1 MSSVRLRTDQIAKL
15 RKSGNGAAI
24 IRYAV
29 ARYKSGKLPVPEDYA
44 TMPQGCLHIYAVW
57 RKPEGITDML
67 LRAILDAHFT
77 TPDVERQQELERSIA
92 HLDKIIAQEFA
103 LLASKGPFII
113 EDVEQ
118 GED

>member
-1 MSSVRLRTDQIAKL
+1 MALQL
-15 RKSGNGAAI
+15 SGMPWPVTKAESCQCRRITQQCRRGA
-24 IRYAV
+24 
-29 ARYKSGKLPVPEDYA
+29 
-44 TMPQGCLHIYAVW
+44 YAVW
-57 RKPEGITDML
+57 RKPEGITDKL

-92 HLDKIIAQEFA
+92 HLDKIIEQEFA

-113 EDVEQ
+113 EDIEQ